1 MRTAAQ
7 YGNKPLAEVEAEDT
21 GDISLTVE
29 SQDGVSMGSDI
40 NVRILL
46 RNGCGSRRRVSL
58 SMAIA
63 VMYYNGICKESFK
76 NEECNV
82 QLNPGEGKSYHVIF
96 FLIYF
101 VQL

>member
-7 YGNKPLAEVEAEDT
+7 FGNKPLAEVEAEDT
-21 GDISLTVE
+21 GDISLSVE

-46 RNGCGSRRRVSL
+46 KNGCGSRRRVSL

-63 VMYYNGICKESFK
+63 VMYYNGVCKESFK

-82 QLNPGEGKSYHVIF
+82 SLSPGEGKLYHVIF
-96 FLIYF
+96 FFLHF
-101 VQL
+101 L